1 MRQESFKKGPLW
13 YDMLLM
19 LNWNKNTLG
28 TKKIPKYS
36 TEHFKNT
43 RIFLKI
49 STILIIDNQSV
60 IKPYIAINMR
70 NFKVDNA

>member
-1 MRQESFKKGPLW
+1 MRQESFKKVPLW

-28 TKKIPKYS
+28 TKKNPQIFDRTLSEY
-36 TEHFKNT
+36 THILKN
-43 RIFLKI
+43 INNFN
-49 STILIIDNQSV
+49 NQSV
-60 IKPYIAINMR
+60 NKPYIAINMR